1 MNLLSGAALA
11 TALAAAL
18 AANAQAPASKS
29 IQPAAT
35 QRAMEAPAAAAPAQ
49 QQETKTAKR
58 ASRRVPST
66 ADARVCLEFPDD
78 IQIVKCSEKY
88 RWQQASS
95 E

>member
-1 MNLLSGAALA
+1 MNMLSAAAFA
-11 TALAAAL
+11 TALATAL
-18 AANAQAPASKS
+18 AANAQAPASKP

-35 QRAMEAPAAAAPAQ
+35 QPGAAAPAAAAPAQ
-49 QQETKTAKR
+49 EAKTVKR

-88 RWQQASS
+88 RLQQASS